1 MNNFNN
7 NSVLLIGNL
16 GQDVALLTFGSGNKK
31 ATFSLATTESFKNKE
46 GDVVKNTQ
54 WHNVIAWGTQAD
66 QLAATV
72 AKGYRIEVHGK
83 IQNRSFHD
91 KDGIKR
97 YVTEIVMSHFKK
109 LNEVK
114 PTVEVEQVS
123 PY

>member
-1 MNNFNN
+1 MNKFNN
-7 NSVLLIGNL
+7 NSVQLIGNL
-16 GQDVALLTFGSGNKK
+16 GQDVAILTFGSGNKK

-46 GDVVKNTQ
+46 GDVIKNTQ
-54 WHNVIAWGTQAD
+54 WHNVIAWGAQAD
-66 QLAATV
+66 QLAASV

-83 IQNRSFHD
+83 IQNRSFQD
-91 KDGIKR
+91 KDGNKR

-114 PTVEVEQVS
+114 TAAEVEQVL